1 MIFDML
7 LGTLPVV
14 YIEDCSFERPVLALE
29 TKKTVIFAFL
39 TVFVCLQV
47 LFELHL
53 NVRTFPTTLQP
64 KDLLI
69 K

>member
-14 YIEDCSFERPVLALE
+14 YIKDCSFERPVLALE
-29 TKKTVIFAFL
+29 TKNTVIFAFF

-47 LFELHL
+47 SFELHL
-53 NVRTFPTTLQP
+53 NVHTFPTTLQP
-64 KDLLI
+64 NDLLI